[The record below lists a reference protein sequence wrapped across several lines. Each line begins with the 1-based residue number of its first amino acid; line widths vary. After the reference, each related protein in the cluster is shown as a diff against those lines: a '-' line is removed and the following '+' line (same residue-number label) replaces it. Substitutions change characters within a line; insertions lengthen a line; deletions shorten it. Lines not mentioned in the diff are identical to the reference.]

1 MNIKDFL
8 IDNYIWILVIILIT
22 IITIIGFLADKK
34 SRGKKEKK
42 DNSQLQNINNQQVN
56 NQMMN
61 YQQQPIQY
69 QQPEQFQNSQPNN
82 NIGFNFNNMNTTVKP
97 LNQMNNTLN
106 PTAQPNLAEPMP
118 LNSINNQV
126 DLMNNINPIN
136 NVTPNNMAEP
146 MYQPLS
152 EQKPNIAPQPI
163 QNIPNMQQPVNIE
176 QNQIS
181 TMPNNLEGNNTQTL
195 NVIPSVNQNII
206 PTPVQTSS
214 DQTLNMMP
222 MYNANQQVQQIENFD
237 PTPNFI
243 PNNTTIPTPVNPQPI
258 PVPKQVIPQP
268 IMQNNY
274 NQLPPMQQN
283 LGVQPNQQLQQPI
296 QQQGQTMA
304 QQPINFVYG
313 SQNTNQNM

>member
-61 YQQQPIQY
+61 NQQQPIQY
-69 QQPEQFQNSQPNN
+69 QQPEQFQNNQPNN

-97 LNQMNNTLN
+97 LNQMNNAINSTTQ
-106 PTAQPNLAEPMP
+106 PTVAEPMQ

-136 NVTPNNMAEP
+136 NVVPNNMAEP

-163 QNIPNMQQPVNIE
+163 PNIPNMQQPVNIE
-176 QNQIS
+176 QNQILP
-181 TMPNNLEGNNTQTL
+181 MANNLEGNNPQTF
-195 NVIPSVNQNII
+195 NAIPSVNQNIQ
-206 PTPVQTSS
+206 PQPVQMPQE
-214 DQTLNMMP
+214 QTLNP
-222 MYNANQQVQQIENFD
+222 MYNVNSQVQQIENSE
-237 PTPNFI
+237 TVPNFI

-268 IMQNNY
+268 ITQSNY
-274 NQLPPMQQN
+274 NQLPPIQQN

-296 QQQGQTMA
+296 QQQGKTMA

>member
-61 YQQQPIQY
+61 NQQQPIQY
-69 QQPEQFQNSQPNN
+69 QQPEQFQNNQPNN

-97 LNQMNNTLN
+97 LNQMNNAINSTTQ
-106 PTAQPNLAEPMP
+106 PTVAEPMQ

-136 NVTPNNMAEP
+136 NVVPNNMAEP

-163 QNIPNMQQPVNIE
+163 PNIPNMQQPVNIE
-176 QNQIS
+176 QNQILP
-181 TMPNNLEGNNTQTL
+181 MANNLEGNNPQTF
-195 NVIPSVNQNII
+195 NAIPSVNQNIQ
-206 PTPVQTSS
+206 PQPVQMPQE
-214 DQTLNMMP
+214 QTLNP
-222 MYNANQQVQQIENFD
+222 MYNVNSQVQQIENSE
-237 PTPNFI
+237 TVPNFI

-268 IMQNNY
+268 ITQSNY
-274 NQLPPMQQN
+274 NQLPPIQQN